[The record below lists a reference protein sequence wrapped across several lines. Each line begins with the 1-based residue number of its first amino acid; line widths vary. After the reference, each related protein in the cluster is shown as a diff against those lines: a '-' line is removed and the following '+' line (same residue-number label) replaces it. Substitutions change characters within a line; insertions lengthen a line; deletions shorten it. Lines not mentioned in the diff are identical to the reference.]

1 MRICHLRTTFQL
13 ILPVHSHNVTNN
25 LTDPQG
31 PQIYQINRQ
40 TNSFQNMCN
49 MLQAKIDRLCKK
61 TPQNRL
67 FWWTRIWVTWPWTP
81 NSLTP
86 GQLQAYPWK
95 IGGMTVQTSY
105 VTFFP
110 SWHGNS
116 QKSEFLVKCFVPE
129 NFQQENF
136 SGPTH
141 TESLCTLDS
150 QNIAGLGDRAS
161 VSKL

>member
-1 MRICHLRTTFQL
+1 MGHRMHVDGLQTYQMHR
-13 ILPVHSHNVTNN
+13 
-25 LTDPQG
+25 
-31 PQIYQINRQ
+31 QII
-40 TNSFQNMCN
+40 SLQNMCD
-49 MLQAKIDRLCKK
+49 MLRAKIDRLARKIDSLQQKK
-61 TPQNRL
+61 PHKSRF